1 MNTIIA
7 LIRPL
12 MTTKQRRYVLLGT
25 TSGYMLIQILSL
37 PVALSVPTLAEH
49 FSVEIAEASWIVIA
63 YLLGLGSCVLLA
75 ARFGD
80 RYGHVR
86 VFFVGIIISTIG
98 AFFTSLSANLLQ
110 IIIWRVL
117 TGVGAAL
124 VMGNANAILAATFPP
139 GERGRAFSL
148 PIMGSRLGTL
158 IGLIL
163 FSFFLQFFSWRL
175 IFVAFLPIGLIA
187 ILASI
192 PMLLRKENQIPLRSV
207 PIDLIGG
214 FLFVIVAVI
223 LILSG
228 NHLHGG
234 AESFTSSD
242 GLKYHLPMHVLFLLT
257 LGVFILV
264 ERKISNPIVDMK
276 HFRQKY
282 FSLSIASNTSFH
294 FSMLA
299 TMTLIPILVERGF
312 GLKPIWVTIALVPNQ
327 VLGIIIP
334 LIAGWV
340 YDRYQPKA
348 LRPAAMGCIALGF
361 LTFGLMSNISPFWAI
376 PVMMIPISVG
386 SAIFNPINNATIMST
401 LPLNHRGFASGML
414 ETTRE
419 LGHALGATASATTLS
434 MALPSGLILLSNL
447 DARSFYIQG
456 FQSSSMMVVLVMSV
470 GAIMAFVH
478 REPSQNPSV

>member
-12 MTTKQRRYVLLGT
+12 MTTKERRYVLLGI
-25 TSGYMLIQILSL
+25 TSGYMLIQLLSL
-37 PVALSVPTLAEH
+37 PVALSVPTLAQH
-49 FSVEIAEASWIVIA
+49 FHVEIAEASWIVIA

-80 RYGHVR
+80 RYGHVQ
-86 VFFVGIIISTIG
+86 VFFIGIVISTIG
-98 AFFTSLSANLLQ
+98 AFLISLSSSLMQ
-110 IIIWRVL
+110 IILWRVL
-117 TGVGAAL
+117 TGIGAAL
-124 VMGNANAILAATFPP
+124 VMGNANAILAATFPS
-139 GERGRAFSL
+139 GLRGRAFSL

-163 FSFFLQFFSWRL
+163 FSFFLQFFTWRL
-175 IFVAFLPIGLIA
+175 IFVAFLPLGLIA
-187 ILASI
+187 TLASI
-192 PMLLRKENQIPLRSV
+192 PMLLQKESRNPLRSV
-207 PIDLIGG
+207 PIDFIGG
-214 FLFVIVAVI
+214 GLFVIVAAI

-228 NHLHGG
+228 NHLHSGE
-234 AESFTSSD
+234 ESFTSSD
-242 GLKYHLPMHVLFLLT
+242 GLKYHLPMHGLFLLM
-257 LGVFILV
+257 LGIFILV
-264 ERKISNPIVDMK
+264 ERKLSNPLVDVN

-282 FSLSIASNTSFH
+282 FSLSIASNATFH

-299 TMTLIPILVERGF
+299 TMVLIPILVERGF
-312 GLKPIWVTIALVPNQ
+312 ELEPVWVTVALVPNQ

-340 YDRYQPKA
+340 YDRYQPRM
-348 LRPAAMGCIALGF
+348 LRPAAMACIAFGF
-361 LTFGLMSNISPFWAI
+361 LAFGLLSNISPFWAI
-376 PVMMIPISVG
+376 PLMMIPISVG
-386 SAIFNPINNATIMST
+386 SAVFNPINNATIMST

-419 LGHALGATASATTLS
+419 LGHALGATASATALS
-434 MALPSGLILLSNL
+434 MALPSGLILLSNF

-456 FQSSSMMVVLVMSV
+456 FQSSSMMVVLVMSI

-478 REPSQNPSV
+478 RDTSKNRTV